1 MKTLLLSGQPL
12 EGWLY
17 PRDEEVVIVER
28 QSLILELA
36 STKADPSDKEEWAE
50 ALFYYELLS
59 DLELAD
65 AYQDLHGY

>member
-1 MKTLLLSGQPL
+1 M
-12 EGWLY
+12 
-17 PRDEEVVIVER
+17 ER

>member
-1 MKTLLLSGQPL
+1 LKTLLLTGQPV

-59 DLELAD
+59 DLELLD
-65 AYQDLHGY
+65 AHHDHYGY